1 MDLSTF
7 IKDSLLF
14 KKFDIKEDLIL
25 IMSGTLVYVLYS
37 NIL

>member
-7 IKDSLLF
+7 IKDSLIV
-14 KKFDIKEDLIL
+14 KKFDIIEDLIL